1 VHFFLF
7 YAPNPLSFLVVLL
20 NTRFLFFDIRVCHSF
35 LSASLQSVSNCP
47 KSCQLTAGLKS
58 RWDDW
63 VAQDRLRKYSEE
75 NQELARNLKK
85 EMDRVTQLSKPA
97 KPQTS
102 QKRKGGASG
111 RGSEERNSTPA
122 LAGKKRGRD
131 LETEKVRR
139 ASTLLIAHLP
149 SSISSAPVQFYV

>member
-1 VHFFLF
+1 
-7 YAPNPLSFLVVLL
+7 
-20 NTRFLFFDIRVCHSF
+20 
-35 LSASLQSVSNCP
+35 
-47 KSCQLTAGLKS
+47 
-58 RWDDW
+58 

-85 EMDRVTQLSKPA
+85 EMERVTQLSKPA

-131 LETEKVRR
+131 LETEKVRDAGTVLVSYLR
-139 ASTLLIAHLP
+139 STTCSNSPPPFLRPNLTTTFRILISAHL
-149 SSISSAPVQFYV
+149 S